1 MSIVMEKLIKQ
12 ITNINNLSK
21 DILFELNKKN
31 PSFGNIRE
39 IMIRRQDF
47 IDEFG
52 TEINR
57 KLIDKL
63 SKEDKETF
71 KSYFD
76 EFLIIND
83 NIKDV
88 ISEVLKDHKTRLSAA
103 TKQRKAEEEYNNFVN
118 PKISYFQKN

>member
-1 MSIVMEKLIKQ
+1 MEKLIKQ

-31 PSFGNIRE
+31 PSFGDIRE
-39 IMIRRQDF
+39 IMVRRQDY

>member
-1 MSIVMEKLIKQ
+1 MEKLIKQ